1 MASGNEEVLRRAFAA
16 WNARDIEA
24 LRELIDP
31 EFEFA
36 PHVTG
41 GFEGIDFHGLEG
53 VERFI
58 RMSDEAWE
66 SLHVEAFE
74 VRHSGDALVALGRLR
89 ARGRSSG
96 VEVSERTVWVCHV
109 RNGRALRLEARSAAD
124 PAAVAR
130 ALVDAGLPR
139 DSFDASAER
148 R

>member
-16 WNARDIEA
+16 WNARDIDA

-41 GFEGIDFHGLEG
+41 GFEGIDFHGLDG

-66 SLHVEAFE
+66 SMHVEAAE
-74 VRHSGDALVALGRLR
+74 VRHSGDVLVALGHLR

-96 VEVSERTVWVCHV
+96 IEMNERTVWVCRV
-109 RNGRALRLEARSAAD
+109 RNGRALRLEARSATD
-124 PAAVAR
+124 PAEVAR
-130 ALVDAGLPR
+130 ALADAGLPP
-139 DSFDASAER
+139 DAFEV
-148 R
+148 